1 MTILAEYQTNS
12 FQFLSVCHYITA
24 FGIFFYNKELITLE
38 EQNQTVAILNILF
51 EYLKNSTNES
61 ETKLQ
66 LLRKILKGSDLYGGR
81 INETLDMKY
90 VNETYQYIISKSL
103 FSHYGNINGYLA
115 GIINNEENLTYSVLK
130 ENVFQHLLKN
140 YTTRNY
146 CSPENSSVK
155 LTLLSI
161 EKIFANHIWL
171 MFPEPEK
178 DMNIID
184 VDYIYAMVGLKIVRS
199 ISDIDKFTFD
209 NYILIAREI
218 NFNAIKN
225 ETEMINQL
233 FLAPALFFYAYSEK
247 EKFHQGNITSNY
259 FLKEVYEKFF
269 SYLKLTVNEIINE
282 KLENSLHHQL
292 QKQMDYLKSRTQIAL
307 ELILKHCYIWKF
319 DNYLPIYVFYYKTF
333 YHWIVNLILGEKC
346 RTELPD
352 LDEKYR
358 EQFANITETYN
369 EIEKRSIEN
378 VLINGDLINIMN
390 SSNVVVKLAR
400 PGDYQQ
406 GCNWCSPKFQT
417 PVNNTY
423 LIFAII
429 HNSKTDFYAIKQ
441 ENGSL
446 LLLKKNVNEK
456 IFYKELGI
464 NRALNM
470 ETVQFFGFLK
480 RDNENAN
487 VFIQN
492 VADKK
497 TKGFVKELYN
507 YYNEPTFVENV
518 FNIITAFIPFY
529 NCAQYI
535 RNSETGA
542 AVWSCSLDVISF
554 VPVVGLV
561 GKYSGIF
568 RTNLIADITESNLI
582 SNSISVT
589 TASSMSNAIGIISR
603 SVIRTV
609 IDEIISIRFV
619 KDFTVS
625 ILRSLDPGFEITYQI
640 QRFNLHM
647 LDNIFQT
654 LRTNY
659 INVADFLQ
667 FRTSIESILNNL
679 RRNTNTVA
687 DQTGLVPHILI
698 ENGIFDVVQYS
709 YPGGRNFF
717 GPRCVRS
724 FGRTAELR
732 SIENN
737 PIEISVIPVEANG
750 VTIYR
755 KYSPETGELS
765 DEFKMGNND
774 MLQKVDDLNLELT
787 KTESK
792 LSDLNSNAN
801 RDIEIISDDD
811 SDYVLLRKPDSS
823 KEIVNLPRYYDI
835 NYPGTSGDIISVRSL
850 SPIYTEMNLGSPD
863 DILSLRSQSPTIFS
877 SDLSRRSPTH
887 DFINRKKFNS
897 FTDFA
902 PPSLE
907 APMLIM
913 RNDYLS
919 RIGLEKFNE
928 YIKLLTIFKNEGL
941 SSLRQNQQLIK
952 TLRITIDDISLIQI
966 NEVPLKSPINLLYI
980 EKINTPHIIN
990 YLKNLNGKMFY
1001 FNDWKLVTSD
1011 YIDSASK
1018 GKVVSS
1024 DTIVYYKLK
1033 IDQQYGIVDLDSF
1046 HENFQNQYIIHP
1058 EVTFTVKSVYSPIN
1072 ENIIILEMEKN
1083 PLTLENWMFIRNMDL
1098 KSLMSMEIQGSK
1110 RMECIENAAYLVSSN
1125 TPKCKFNEAVNLFKN
1140 YILKIEN
1147 DISTIPTYDKLAD
1160 DIYKNLFIPE
1170 EYRKYEINRGMLI
1183 DDVLFKKN
1191 IGLSEDMFS
1200 VLNKIDALFDGIYF
1214 ESVSS
1219 VFELYSKLPI
1229 IRDII
1234 RFEDYYVLYSHL
1246 KKTLPLDK
1254 NAVRRVLASTYR
1266 LSLRQCREDWIMK
1279 PITIYRLRMHS
1290 LQTFMAHISYENDE
1304 VLKFINCKLFSTNK
1318 ELEMKRLWN
1327 YPTNLPERPILYQI
1341 EVKNQAGIANI
1352 NQIIENEN
1360 NLYIVSPS
1368 VKLVV
1373 DEVSI
1378 KIIKGQDVMIVKMH
1392 DEEISKEERMI
1403 VMVRELNELLYNS
1416 DALYS

>member
-146 CSPENSSVK
+146 CSPENSSVN
-155 LTLLSI
+155 LTLLTI

-199 ISDIDKFTFD
+199 ISNIDSFSFD

-218 NFNAIKN
+218 NFNAIEN

-247 EKFHQGNITSNY
+247 EKFRQGNITSNY

-292 QKQMDYLKSRTQIAL
+292 QKQLDYLKSRTQIAL

-390 SSNVVVKLAR
+390 SPNVVVKLAR

-429 HNSKTDFYAIKQ
+429 QNSKTDFYAIKQ

-480 RDNENAN
+480 HDNENAN

-619 KDFTVS
+619 KDLTIS
-625 ILRSLDPGFEITYQI
+625 IIRSLDPGFEITYKLMKS
-640 QRFNLHM
+640 NLQF
-647 LDNIFQT
+647 LRRIFQK
-654 LRTNY
+654 LHSGVESLN
-659 INVADFLQ
+659 
-667 FRTSIESILNNL
+667 FRTSIESILNIL

-687 DQTGLVPHILI
+687 DQNGLVPHILQHH
-698 ENGIFDVVQYS
+698 NIFDVVQYF
-709 YPGGRNFF
+709 YPLGRNFY

-724 FGRTAELR
+724 LVGTIAELR

-737 PIEISVIPVEANG
+737 PNEIPVIPVEANG

-755 KYSPETGELS
+755 KYSPQTGELLS
-765 DEFKMGNND
+765 DKFKIENND
-774 MLQKVDDLNLELT
+774 ILQKIDDLNLEITKSVDSETYFNIDTKATEKIIKELAQPILKSDYLLKIDNYDEYVELLT
-787 KTESK
+787 KFKDEGLTAIK
-792 LSDLNSNAN
+792 QDK
-801 RDIEIISDDD
+801 
-811 SDYVLLRKPDSS
+811 LLRK
-823 KEIVNLPRYYDI
+823 LQLM
-835 NYPGTSGDIISVRSL
+835 T
-850 SPIYTEMNLGSPD
+850 D
-863 DILSLRSQSPTIFS
+863 DI
-877 SDLSRRSPTH
+877 
-887 DFINRKKFNS
+887 
-897 FTDFA
+897 
-902 PPSLE
+902 
-907 APMLIM
+907 
-913 RNDYLS
+913 
-919 RIGLEKFNE
+919 G
-928 YIKLLTIFKNEGL
+928 
-941 SSLRQNQQLIK
+941 
-952 TLRITIDDISLIQI
+952 LIQI
-966 NEVPLKSPINLLYI
+966 DEVPLKSPIELWYVETISRRN
-980 EKINTPHIIN
+980 IIDS
-990 YLKNLNGKMFY
+990 LKKLNGQEFH
-1001 FNDWKLVTSD
+1001 FNELKLVTSD
-1011 YIDSASK
+1011 SIAAALKQKPRPSTF
-1018 GKVVSS
+1018 
-1024 DTIVYYKLK
+1024 DTVVYYKLK
-1033 IDQQYGIVDLDSF
+1033 IDQQYGLIDLNNF
-1046 HENFQNQYIIHP
+1046 HDNFHNQYILHP
-1058 EVTFTVKSVYSPIN
+1058 AVIFTIININSPLN
-1072 ENIIILEMEKN
+1072 KKTLILEMKKN
-1083 PLTLENWMFIRNMDL
+1083 PLTKEKWMKIRNEEL
-1098 KSLMSMEIQGSK
+1098 KSLMNIKTKSK
-1110 RMECIENAAYLVSSN
+1110 RIESIEKAADFLSSN
-1125 TPKCKFNEAVNLFKN
+1125 VPQYTFSKSKELFQN
-1140 YILKIEN
+1140 YILKLQP
-1147 DISTIPTYDKLAD
+1147 SGSSVPTYDKMAK
-1160 DIYKNLFIPE
+1160 DIFEKLEIPKD
-1170 EYRKYEINRGMLI
+1170 YQKYEIKHNIFI
-1183 DDVLFKKN
+1183 DDVLFKKSITKIYNLHSAEKN
-1191 IGLSEDMFS
+1191 IDNIFS
-1200 VLNKIDALFDGIYF
+1200 GIFKQKVKPVY
-1214 ESVSS
+1214 EI
-1219 VFELYSKLPI
+1219 YSNSPLI
-1229 IRDII
+1229 QEIM
-1234 RFEDYYVLYSHL
+1234 RFEDYYILYSHF
-1246 KKTLPLDK
+1246 KKSLIIDK
-1254 NAVRRVLASTYR
+1254 NSIKRVLVSIYR
-1266 LSLRQCREDWIMK
+1266 LTLRQCGDEWINN
-1279 PITIYRLRMHS
+1279 PITLYRITRYTSENYNEQISFKKKEIIKYPILREFS
-1290 LQTFMAHISYENDE
+1290 AVREFEIEKIRCISNNSPI
-1304 VLKFINCKLFSTNK
+1304 INT
-1318 ELEMKRLWN
+1318 
-1327 YPTNLPERPILYQI
+1327 ILYQI
-1341 EVKNQAGIANI
+1341 TVKNQAGIANI
-1352 NQIIENEN
+1352 NHIIDTKNGKH
-1360 NLYIVSPS
+1360 IVSPIIRF
-1368 VKLVV
+1368 VIDDVGYEIIEGK
-1373 DEVSI
+1373 
-1378 KIIKGQDVMIVKMH
+1378 KIWVIKMH
-1392 DEEISKEERMI
+1392 DEEITKEERMI
-1403 VMVRELNELLYNS
+1403 KIVNELDKLLSEKITFYVN
-1416 DALYS
+1416 DI